1 MTDMRS
7 ELDDNMMAYLADLS
21 AEVGGRSAPVT
32 YAWVGSFDS
41 DGRFRP
47 DEREDLHGMRMIP

>member
-1 MTDMRS
+1 MRS

-21 AEVGGRSAPVT
+21 AEVGGRFAPVT
-32 YAWVGSFDS
+32 YAWVRSFDP

>member
-1 MTDMRS
+1 M
-7 ELDDNMMAYLADLS
+7 DDQMMAFLADIS
-21 AEVGGRSAPVT
+21 AECGGRFVPVT